1 MRANRAGE
9 TKKESTSDAPA
20 PAVGVT
26 SKGEDKS
33 VTLKF
38 KLMTGQEK
46 TETFTEVEMQ
56 YFTAGQVK
64 QRVFSQEINN
74 ENKIVRLIFQGKILT
89 DE

>member
-38 KLMTGQEK
+38 KLMTG
-46 TETFTEVEMQ
+46 
-56 YFTAGQVK
+56 
-64 QRVFSQEINN
+64 
-74 ENKIVRLIFQGKILT
+74 
-89 DE
+89 